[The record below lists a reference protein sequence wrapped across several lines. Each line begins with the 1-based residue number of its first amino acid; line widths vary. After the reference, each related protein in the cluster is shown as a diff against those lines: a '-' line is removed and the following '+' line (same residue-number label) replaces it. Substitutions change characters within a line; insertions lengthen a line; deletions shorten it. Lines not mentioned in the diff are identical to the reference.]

1 MHQVVIIGG
10 GFGGLYL
17 ARQLKRAPVEV
28 TLIDRRNHHL
38 FQPLLYQVATGTLSP
53 ANIASPLRVLLK
65 RSKNTRVLLAEARAI
80 DVERRRVILDEG
92 EVPFD
97 TLVVATG
104 SSHSYFGHD
113 EWEKHAPS
121 LKSIEDATTIRRKI
135 LLAFEEAER
144 IVAAASCR
152 RSLRL
157 SSTRLR
163 PEGEA
168 AVTNDAGDANADDEL
183 VRSLLTFVIIGGGP
197 TGVELAGQVVEI
209 SRHTLRGEFREIQ
222 PEDARVHL
230 IEFQDRVLPTF
241 PPKLS
246 NKALQALERLGVE
259 VILGA
264 EVTQVE
270 GDRINYRREGEVHT
284 LPARTILWAA
294 GVRASPL
301 GQSLAQ
307 AAGAETDRSG
317 RVVVGPD
324 LSVPGHPEIFVIGDL
339 ANFRHQGEKPLP
351 GLAPVAMQEG
361 RYVAKLI
368 RRRLAGKSL
377 PSFHYR
383 DKGTLATIG
392 RYKAVADLRFIRLS
406 GYLAWLIWL
415 FVHLMSIVQF
425 GNRLLVF
432 VQWGWNYFTR
442 DRAARLI
449 TEPPA
454 KRSHVSE
461 TKTL

>member
-1 MHQVVIIGG
+1 M
-10 GFGGLYL
+10 
-17 ARQLKRAPVEV
+17 
-28 TLIDRRNHHL
+28 
-38 FQPLLYQVATGTLSP
+38 YQVATGTLSP

-65 RSKNTRVLLAEARAI
+65 RSKNTRVLLAEARQI

-92 EVPFD
+92 VVPYD

-104 SSHSYFGHD
+104 STHSYFGHD
-113 EWEKHAPS
+113 EWEEHAPS
-121 LKSIEDATTIRRKI
+121 LKSIEDATAIRRQI
-135 LLAFEEAER
+135 LVAFEEAER
-144 IVAAASCR
+144 IEIERAAGSR
-152 RSLRL
+152 TGS
-157 SSTRLR
+157 
-163 PEGEA
+163 EG
-168 AVTNDAGDANADDEL
+168 DGDAI
-183 VRSLLTFVIIGGGP
+183 RTLLTFVIVGAGP

-209 SRHTLRGEFREIQ
+209 SRHTLRGEFRAIRS
-222 PEDARVHL
+222 EDARVCL
-230 IEFQDRVLPTF
+230 VEFQDRVLPTF
-241 PPKLS
+241 PPELS
-246 NKALQALERLGVE
+246 TKALRALEKLGVE

-264 EVTQVE
+264 EVTQIE
-270 GDRINYRREGEVHT
+270 QDRITYRREASLHV
-284 LPARTILWAA
+284 LAARTILWAA

-339 ANFRHQGEKPLP
+339 ANFRHQNERPLP

-361 RYVAKLI
+361 RDVAKLI
-368 RRRLAGKSL
+368 RQRLAGKSL
-377 PSFHYR
+377 PPFHYH

-425 GNRLLVF
+425 GNRVLVF
-432 VQWGWNYFTR
+432 FQWGWNYFTR

-454 KRSHVSE
+454 KKSQVSS
-461 TKTL
+461 KQ

>member
-17 ARQLKRAPVEV
+17 ARHLKRAPVEV

-65 RSKNTRVLLAEARAI
+65 RAKNTRVLLAEAREI
-80 DVERRRVILDEG
+80 DVERRRVIVDEG
-92 EVPFD
+92 EIPYD

-113 EWEKHAPS
+113 EWGDHAPG
-121 LKSIEDATTIRRKI
+121 LKSIEDATTIRRQI

-157 SSTRLR
+157 
-163 PEGEA
+163 EA
-168 AVTNDAGDANADDEL
+168 APTNEVADENSHAEL
-183 VRSLLTFVIIGGGP
+183 IHTLLTFVIVGGGP
-197 TGVELAGQVVEI
+197 TGVELAGQVIEI
-209 SRHTLRGEFREIQ
+209 SRHTLRGEFRSIR
-222 PEDARVHL
+222 PEDARVCL
-230 IEFQDRVLPTF
+230 VEYQDRVLPTF
-241 PPKLS
+241 PPDLS
-246 NKALQALERLGVE
+246 KKALRSLEQLGVE

-270 GDRINYRREGEVHT
+270 AERITYRREGAIHV
-284 LPARTILWAA
+284 LAARTILWAA

-301 GQSLAQ
+301 GQALAQ
-307 AAGAETDRSG
+307 ATGAETDRTG
-317 RVVVGPD
+317 RVVVEPD

-339 ANFRHQGEKPLP
+339 ANVRHQTGKPLP

-368 RRRLAGKSL
+368 RRRLSGKTL
-377 PSFHYR
+377 PPFRYR
-383 DKGTLATIG
+383 DRGTLATIG

-406 GYLAWLIWL
+406 GHLAWLIWL
-415 FVHLMSIVQF
+415 FVHLMSIVQI
-425 GNRLLVF
+425 GNRVLVF

-454 KRSHVSE
+454 KHHEFSKAES
-461 TKTL
+461 

>member
-1 MHQVVIIGG
+1 MHRVVIIGG

-17 ARQLKRAPVEV
+17 ARHLKRAAVEV

-65 RSKNTRVLLAEARAI
+65 RSKNTRVLLAEAREI

-92 EVPFD
+92 EIPYD

-113 EWEKHAPS
+113 EWEEHAPG
-121 LKSIEDATTIRRKI
+121 LKSIEDATTIRRQI

-144 IVAAASCR
+144 IQIERTAGSR
-152 RSLRL
+152 
-157 SSTRLR
+157 TG
-163 PEGEA
+163 GESD
-168 AVTNDAGDANADDEL
+168 TDF
-183 VRSLLTFVIIGGGP
+183 VRTLLTFVIVGAGP

-209 SRHTLRGEFREIQ
+209 SRHTLRGEFRAIR
-222 PEDARVHL
+222 PEHACVCL
-230 IEFQDRVLPTF
+230 VEFQDRVLPTF

-246 NKALQALERLGVE
+246 KKALRALDKLGVE

-270 GDRINYRREGEVHT
+270 QDRIVYRREGTMHVLSAH
-284 LPARTILWAA
+284 TILWAA

-301 GQSLAQ
+301 GQSLAR

-324 LSVPGHPEIFVIGDL
+324 LSLPGHPEIFIVGDL
-339 ANFRHQGEKPLP
+339 ANFRHQNEKPLP

-377 PSFHYR
+377 PPFQYR
-383 DKGTLATIG
+383 DRGTLATIG
-392 RYKAVADLRFIRLS
+392 RYKAVADLRIIRLS
-406 GYLAWLIWL
+406 GHLAWLIWL

-425 GNRLLVF
+425 GNRVLVF

-454 KRSHVSE
+454 KKNEVKANSS
-461 TKTL
+461 

>member
-1 MHQVVIIGG
+1 LHRVVIIGG

-17 ARQLKRAPVEV
+17 ARHLKRAPVEV
-28 TLIDRRNHHL
+28 TLVDRRNHHL

-65 RSKNTRVLLAEARAI
+65 RSKNTRVLLAEAREI

-92 EVPFD
+92 EVPYD

-113 EWEKHAPS
+113 EWEEHAPG
-121 LKSIEDATTIRRKI
+121 LKSIEDATTIRRRI

-144 IVAAASCR
+144 ILAAACSC

-157 SSTRLR
+157 
-163 PEGEA
+163 EA
-168 AVTNDAGDANADDEL
+168 APTNETAATNDAATDMTEA
-183 VRSLLTFVIIGGGP
+183 VRSLLTFVIVGGGP

-209 SRHTLRGEFREIQ
+209 SRHTLRGEFRAIK
-222 PEDARVHL
+222 PENARVYL
-230 IEFQDRVLPTF
+230 VEFQDRVLPTF
-241 PPKLS
+241 PPELS
-246 NKALQALERLGVE
+246 KKALRALEHLGVE
-259 VILGA
+259 VLLGA
-264 EVTQVE
+264 EVTQVDE
-270 GDRINYRREGEVHT
+270 GRITYRREGT
-284 LPARTILWAA
+284 LHVLAARSILWAA

-301 GQSLAQ
+301 GQTIAR
-307 AAGAETDRSG
+307 ATGAETDRSG
-317 RVVVGPD
+317 RVVVGPN

-339 ANFRHQGEKPLP
+339 ANFRHQNEKPLP

-377 PSFHYR
+377 PPFHYR

-392 RYKAVADLRFIRLS
+392 RYKAVADLRFVRLS

-425 GNRLLVF
+425 GNRVLVF
-432 VQWGWNYFTR
+432 VQWGWSYFTR

-454 KRSHVSE
+454 KNSE
-461 TKTL
+461 GNSRQ

>member
-1 MHQVVIIGG
+1 M
-10 GFGGLYL
+10 
-17 ARQLKRAPVEV
+17 
-28 TLIDRRNHHL
+28 
-38 FQPLLYQVATGTLSP
+38 YQVATGTLSP

-65 RSKNTRVLLAEARAI
+65 RSKNTRVLLAEARQI

-92 EVPFD
+92 VVPYD

-104 SSHSYFGHD
+104 STHSYFGHD
-113 EWEKHAPS
+113 EWEEHAPS
-121 LKSIEDATTIRRKI
+121 LKSIEDATAIRRQI
-135 LLAFEEAER
+135 LVAFEEAER
-144 IVAAASCR
+144 IEIERAAGSR
-152 RSLRL
+152 TGS
-157 SSTRLR
+157 
-163 PEGEA
+163 EG
-168 AVTNDAGDANADDEL
+168 DGDAI
-183 VRSLLTFVIIGGGP
+183 RTLLTFVIVGGGP

-209 SRHTLRGEFREIQ
+209 SRHTLRGEFRAIRS
-222 PEDARVHL
+222 EDARVCL
-230 IEFQDRVLPTF
+230 VEFQDRVLPTF
-241 PPKLS
+241 PPELS
-246 NKALQALERLGVE
+246 TKALRALEKLGVE

-264 EVTQVE
+264 EVTQIE
-270 GDRINYRREGEVHT
+270 QDRITYRREASLHV
-284 LPARTILWAA
+284 LAARTILWAA

-339 ANFRHQGEKPLP
+339 ANFRHQNERPLP

-368 RRRLAGKSL
+368 RQRLAGKSL
-377 PSFHYR
+377 PPFHYH

-425 GNRLLVF
+425 GNRVLVF
-432 VQWGWNYFTR
+432 FQWGWNYFTR

-454 KRSHVSE
+454 KKSQVSS
-461 TKTL
+461 KQ